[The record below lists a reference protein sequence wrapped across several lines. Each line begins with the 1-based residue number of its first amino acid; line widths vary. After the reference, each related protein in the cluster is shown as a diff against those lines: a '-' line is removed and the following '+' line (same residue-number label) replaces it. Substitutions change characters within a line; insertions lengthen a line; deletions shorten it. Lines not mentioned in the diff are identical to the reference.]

1 MFLWRETDIHSR
13 VLIKSPTHVI
23 QISPLKVNPS
33 SSMVIY
39 LDLSFHCLFHDPA
52 IVMRKNLCEENR
64 VVIKIFVNIKQFDT
78 IHATFVWVV
87 AWLACQPDLIL
98 LAPL

>member
-1 MFLWRETDIHSR
+1 MFLWQETDIHSS

-39 LDLSFHCLFHDPA
+39 LDLSFHCLFNDPA
-52 IVMRKNLCEENR
+52 IVIWKNLCEENR

-78 IHATFVWVV
+78 IHATLVQVV
-87 AWLACQPDLIL
+87 AWLACQLGL
-98 LAPL
+98 FLSAP

>member
-1 MFLWRETDIHSR
+1 MDIHSC

-39 LDLSFHCLFHDPA
+39 LDLSSHCLSHDPA
-52 IVMRKNLCEENR
+52 VVMQKNLCEENQ

-78 IHATFVWVV
+78 IHATLVQVV
-87 AWLACQPDLIL
+87 AWLAYQPGLFL
-98 LAPL
+98 SAPL

>member
-1 MFLWRETDIHSR
+1 VHLATDIHSC
-13 VLIKSPTHVI
+13 VLIKSSTHMI

-39 LDLSFHCLFHDPA
+39 LDLSFHHLFHDPA
-52 IVMRKNLCEENR
+52 VVMQKNLCEENR

-78 IHATFVWVV
+78 IHATLVQVV
-87 AWLACQPDLIL
+87 AWLACQLGLFLSTP
-98 LAPL
+98 

>member
-1 MFLWRETDIHSR
+1 MLN
-13 VLIKSPTHVI
+13 KSPTHVI

-39 LDLSFHCLFHDPA
+39 LDLSFHCLFNDPA
-52 IVMRKNLCEENR
+52 VVIQKNLCEENR

-78 IHATFVWVV
+78 IHATLVQVV
-87 AWLACQPDLIL
+87 ARLACQLDFFLVASL
-98 LAPL
+98 